1 MIFLIFLYTNRN
13 VFNIFGIYNFH
24 SPSIPVRRRPIPQ
37 NGAIPRRPGLSKW
50 SHPPNPFPSTIN
62 FPFSHCSNA
71 PPSLLTATPPHGF
84 KTKCASLCNQSAQLT
99 ECSNIYNSLS
109 LQETLLSKFC
119 NKIIS
124 ISGQNFKITER
135 GRFAFLFPTIKLSV
149 TQRTSSH
156 KKCHKK
162 LVSQK
167 IVVPKNGCY
176 KKMGVTKMGVTKK

>member
-1 MIFLIFLYTNRN
+1 MSLIFLA
-13 VFNIFGIYNFH
+13 
-24 SPSIPVRRRPIPQ
+24 SIISTPLQSQSVDDPFLKTELFQEGLAYPNGPI
-37 NGAIPRRPGLSKW
+37 
-50 SHPPNPFPSTIN
+50 PPNPFPSTIN